1 MAGENN
7 APTWLF
13 LFAPIQ
19 CDTSNARVVFLRGRC
34 YRHRRCHCI
43 LFPPSSTKCSCD
55 VHVTLSLSLFLV
67 QYLSLSLSV
76 SASVCLRRDTTS
88 FSFEFSWTITEL
100 LFGLGIVLNLVV
112 SFMAVMKA
120 VLWKHIHVD
129 DTGRIL
135 WPRLSWRHQSDEKEK
150 DIVDVKQQRNRKE
163 KTQTAQCKAFHFF
176 LIRWNG

>member
-1 MAGENN
+1 MRQLGCF
-7 APTWLF
+7 F
-13 LFAPIQ
+13 LHRFNVTHRTPVSCFFVDDAIVTA
-19 CDTSNARVVFLRGRC
+19 DAIVFFF
-34 YRHRRCHCI
+34 HQV
-43 LFPPSSTKCSCD
+43 PQS
-55 VHVTLSLSLFLV
+55 VHVMFMLLSLSLSFLFNIS
-67 QYLSLSLSV
+67 LSLSLSV